1 MLTTGPSLMTD
12 IANQIP
18 GGILPTDKRRDEGEA
33 WCCSRCD
40 RMLSN
45 HEAPLMIWPSDK
57 GHWVLTYCHRCTG
70 KQAVF
75 PAATS
80 SVRSEASGRPVT
92 GPEAAPAPLT
102 NGSGAIGSWRP

>member
-1 MLTTGPSLMTD
+1 MND
-12 IANQIP
+12 IADRIP

-70 KQAVF
+70 KPCVVPAV
-75 PAATS
+75 PS
-80 SVRSEASGRPVT
+80 SVRPDVLGRP
-92 GPEAAPAPLT
+92 EAETPKAALEPLT
-102 NGSGAIGSWRP
+102 SGSGAIGSWRP